1 MQDAARK
8 INVPFVKKLE
18 AHSKKAI
25 DINGVIKEK
34 AWMEFTNATRR
45 VLTNSNMKLVIL
57 PFFAS
62 NLNDGEQQN

>member
-25 DINGVIKEK
+25 DINGEI
-34 AWMEFTNATRR
+34 
-45 VLTNSNMKLVIL
+45 NSNMKLVIL

>member
-45 VLTNSNMKLVIL
+45 VLTNVT
-57 PFFAS
+57 A
-62 NLNDGEQQN
+62 